1 MAGGSMSHFFGDPC
15 AIKLSRSTN
24 YYMDRDRWTLTPV
37 AAAVA
42 PRLSAVSPC
51 IFRKVIG
58 MTWRED
64 STLKL
69 CTNLCI
75 ESDKIIVLQT
85 DVTDLVI
92 MFMTLLLNRPRHTTH
107 MTVAITWETVHVHIR
122 PWVSYNVRTR
132 AL

>member
-1 MAGGSMSHFFGDPC
+1 
-15 AIKLSRSTN
+15 
-24 YYMDRDRWTLTPV
+24 
-37 AAAVA
+37 
-42 PRLSAVSPC
+42 LSAVSPC

-107 MTVAITWETVHVHIR
+107 MTVAIT
-122 PWVSYNVRTR
+122 
-132 AL
+132 